1 MNEIVLPQS
10 LANNRRLDRWVG
22 FGEGGVVRLAVG
34 KVEIGQGILT
44 ALVQIAAE
52 ELDVAPGRVR
62 ILAGDTADAPD
73 EGTTSSSL
81 SVEVSGASVR
91 LAAAEVRLRLIERL
105 AQRLNCS
112 PEEITVEDGA
122 FQRGGTPT
130 GHDYWNF
137 ATPEDLAHDATGR
150 AAPKSPSQ
158 YRVVGTGLPRVDLP
172 AKLGGAAF
180 IYDIVRPDMLHARI
194 LRQPGREAR
203 LQSLDEAAIRR
214 AAGGDFQVVR
224 IENFVA
230 FVGPDETTVQR
241 AATAAPAHASWS
253 NARSF
258 TPDQTDAAWLVGQ
271 PSIDNVYGPEGPV
284 PHGANVVQASYS
296 RPVIAHAAMGPSCGV
311 AELRDGTMEVWSHT
325 QGVYFL
331 RQAIAD
337 ITGLAA
343 DRVIVRHAQ
352 GPGCYGH
359 NGADDAAV
367 DAALIARELPG
378 KCIRVQWRREEEFEY
393 EPFSTSQHVTMRA
406 ALDDNGRP
414 QEWDVEVWAG
424 PHVGRPNYN
433 GTMLITDALP
443 NPPER
448 KPPYDP
454 SESFGGGGTRNAS
467 PLYDFPIKRIR
478 HHLVTTL
485 PMRTSSF
492 RSLGGMANVFAVES
506 FIDELAQRAGED
518 PVAYRL
524 SILTNTRVRTV
535 TERAAAM
542 SNWAARGPAGTGH
555 GLGFGFAQYKNKSAY
570 SAVVAEVDVDKDV
583 RVTRVWCATDAGLV
597 VNPDGAINQIEGGI
611 VQAISL
617 TLMEQVRVGPEGVE
631 SRDWDSY
638 PILKFSAVPEIFT
651 ELIDLPNERAL
662 GMGECSFGPTAA
674 AVGNAVAHA
683 LGTRIR
689 DMPLSRE
696 RIAAALL
703 KG

>member
-1 MNEIVLPQS
+1 MNEITLPQS
-10 LANNRRLDRWVG
+10 LANNRRLDRWIG
-22 FGEGGVVRLAVG
+22 FSPDGTVRLAVG

-62 ILAGDTADAPD
+62 ILAGNTADAPD

-91 LAAAEVRLRLIERL
+91 LAAAEVRLRIVERL

-112 PEEITVEDGA
+112 PDDITVEDGA
-122 FQRGGTPT
+122 FQRGGAPT

-137 ATPEDLAHDATGR
+137 ATPEDLAADATGR
-150 AAPKSPSQ
+150 APPKHHSQ
-158 YRVVGTGLPRVDLP
+158 YKVVGKGIARVDLP
-172 AKLGGAAF
+172 AKLGGAGF
-180 IYDIVRPDMLHARI
+180 IHDITRPDMLHART
-194 LRQPGREAR
+194 LRQPGRHAR
-203 LQSLDEAAIRR
+203 LLSLDEAAIRR

-224 IENFVA
+224 IEHFIA
-230 FVGPDETTVQR
+230 FVGPDETSVQR
-241 AATAAPAHASWS
+241 AAVAAPAHARWD

-258 TPDQTDAAWLVGQ
+258 TPDQTDAAWLIGQ

-284 PHGANVVQASYS
+284 PMGENMVAENYS
-296 RPVIAHAAMGPSCGV
+296 RPMVAHAAMGPSCGL
-311 AELRDGTMEVWSHT
+311 AELRDGVMEVWSHT

-337 ITGLAA
+337 ILGMAT
-343 DRVIVRHAQ
+343 DKVIVHHAH

-367 DAALIARELPG
+367 DAAVIAHQLPG

-393 EPFSTSQHVTMRA
+393 EPFSTSQHVIVRA
-406 ALDDNGRP
+406 ALNAQGRP
-414 QEWDVEVWAG
+414 LEWDVEVWAG

-433 GTMLITDALP
+433 GQMLIADALP

-448 KPPYDP
+448 KPPFDP

-478 HHLVTTL
+478 HHLVTSL
-485 PMRTSSF
+485 PLRTSSF
-492 RSLGGMANVFAVES
+492 RSLGGMANVFAVEC
-506 FIDELAQRAGED
+506 FIDELAERLGED

-524 SILTNTRVRTV
+524 SVLTNKRVRRV
-535 TERAAAM
+535 IERTAEIA
-542 SNWAARGPAGTGH
+542 NWTTRGPAGTGR

-570 SAVVAEVDVDKDV
+570 SGVIAEVEVDKEV

-611 VQAISL
+611 VQAISM
-617 TLMEQVRVGPEGVE
+617 TLKEQVRVGPEGVE

-638 PILKFSAVPEIFT
+638 PILKFSEVPEIFT
-651 ELIDLPNERAL
+651 ALIDAPEERAL

-689 DMPLSRE
+689 HMPLSRD
-696 RIAAALL
+696 RIAQALL
-703 KG
+703 RG

>member
-10 LANNRRLDRWVG
+10 LANARRLDRWIG
-22 FGEGGVVRLAVG
+22 FEPGGTVRLAVG

-62 ILAGDTADAPD
+62 ILSGDTQDAPD

-91 LAAAEVRLRLIERL
+91 LAAAEIRTRVVERL
-105 AQRLNCS
+105 AQRLNCA
-112 PEEITVEDGA
+112 PEEITVEDGG
-122 FQRGGTPT
+122 FQRGGAPT

-137 ATPEDLAHDATGR
+137 TTPDDLAVEATGR
-150 AAPKSPSQ
+150 AAPKHPSQ
-158 YRVVGTGLPRVDLP
+158 YKVVGKGIARIDLP

-180 IYDIVRPDMLHARI
+180 IHDIVRPDMLHARI

-203 LQSLDEAAIRR
+203 LETLDEAAIRR
-214 AAGGDFQVVR
+214 AAGGDFQILRVQD
-224 IENFVA
+224 FVA
-230 FVGPDETTVQR
+230 FVGPDETVVQR
-241 AATAAPAHASWS
+241 AAVAAPAQARWAS
-253 NARSF
+253 ARAF

-271 PSIDNVYGPEGPV
+271 PSIDNVYGPEGPL
-284 PHGANVVQASYS
+284 PSGANVVAASYS
-296 RPVIAHAAMGPSCGV
+296 RPMVAHAAIGPSCGL
-311 AELRDGTMEVWSHT
+311 AEFRDGVMEVWSHT
-325 QGVYFL
+325 QGVYPL
-331 RQAIAD
+331 RLAIME
-337 ITGLAA
+337 ILALPA
-343 DRVIVRHAQ
+343 ERVIVRHAH

-367 DAALIARELPG
+367 DAAVIAHNLPG

-393 EPFSTSQHVTMRA
+393 EPFSTSQHVTVRA
-406 ALDDNGRP
+406 ALDDQGRP
-414 QEWDVEVWAG
+414 HEWDVEVWAG

-433 GTMLITDALP
+433 GQMLIVDALP
-443 NPPER
+443 NPPEP
-448 KPPYDP
+448 KLPYDP

-467 PLYDFPIKRIR
+467 PLYDFPVKRIR
-478 HHLVTTL
+478 HHLVTSL
-485 PMRTSSF
+485 PLRTSSF

-506 FIDELAQRAGED
+506 FIDELAARMGED

-524 SILTNTRVRTV
+524 SVLTNQRVRGV
-535 TERAAAM
+535 TERVAAM
-542 SNWAARGPAGTGH
+542 ANWAARGPAGTGR

-570 SAVVAEVDVDKDV
+570 SAVVAEVEVDKEV
-583 RVTRVWCATDAGLV
+583 RVHRVWCATDAGLV

-611 VQAISL
+611 VQAISM
-617 TLMEQVRVGPEGVE
+617 TLKEQVRVGPEGVE

-638 PILKFSAVPEIFT
+638 PILKFSEVPEIFT
-651 ELIDLPNERAL
+651 ELIHAPEERAL

-703 KG
+703 NG

>member
-1 MNEIVLPQS
+1 MNEIALPQS
-10 LANNRRLDRWVG
+10 LANNRRLDRWLG
-22 FGEGGVVRLAVG
+22 FEPGGTVRLAVG

-52 ELDVAPGRVR
+52 ELDVAPDR
-62 ILAGDTADAPD
+62 IRITAGDTADAPD

-91 LAAAEVRLRLIERL
+91 LAAAEVRLRIVERL
-105 AQRLNCS
+105 AQRLNCA
-112 PEEITVEDGA
+112 PGEITVEDGA
-122 FQRGGTPT
+122 FHRGDAPT

-137 ATPEDLAHDATGR
+137 AAPEDLAADATGR
-150 AAPKSPSQ
+150 AAPKSPGE
-158 YRVVGTGLPRVDLP
+158 YKVVGKGIARVDLP

-180 IYDIVRPDMLHARI
+180 VHDITRPDMLHARI
-194 LRQPGREAR
+194 LRQPGRAAR
-203 LQSLDEAAIRR
+203 LLGLDEATIRR
-214 AAGGDFQVVR
+214 AAGGDFQIVR
-224 IENFVA
+224 AENFVA
-230 FVGPDETTVQR
+230 FVSANETVVQR
-241 AATAAPAHASWS
+241 AATAAVAHARWDS
-253 NARSF
+253 ARTF

-284 PHGANVVQASYS
+284 PTGANVVQASYS
-296 RPVIAHAAMGPSCGV
+296 RPVVAHAAMGPSCGV
-311 AELRDGTMEVWSHT
+311 AEFRNGVMEVWSHT

-331 RQAIAD
+331 RQAIAE
-337 ITGLAA
+337 ILGLPQEK
-343 DRVIVRHAQ
+343 VIVRHAH

-367 DAALIARELPG
+367 DAALIAHKLPG
-378 KCIRVQWRREEEFEY
+378 KAIRVQWRREEEFEY
-393 EPFSTSQHVTMRA
+393 EPFSTSQHVTVRA
-406 ALDDNGRP
+406 ALDDKGRP
-414 QEWDVEVWAG
+414 IEWDVEVWAG

-433 GTMLITDALP
+433 GTMLVADALP

-448 KPPYDP
+448 KPPFDP

-467 PLYDFPIKRIR
+467 PLYDFPVKRIR

-485 PMRTSSF
+485 PVRTSSF

-506 FIDELAQRAGED
+506 FIDELAERMGED

-524 SILTNTRVRTV
+524 SILTNPRVRAV
-535 TERAAAM
+535 TERAARM
-542 SNWAARGPAGTGH
+542 SNWAARGPAGSGR

-570 SAVVAEVDVDKDV
+570 SAVVAEVEVDKEVLV
-583 RVTRVWCATDAGLV
+583 RRVWCATDAGLV

-611 VQAISL
+611 VQAISM
-617 TLMEQVRVGPEGVE
+617 TLMEQVRVGPDGVE
-631 SRDWDSY
+631 SRDWETY
-638 PILKFSAVPEIFT
+638 PILKFSQVPEIFT
-651 ELIDLPNERAL
+651 ELMDLPNERAL

-674 AVGNAVAHA
+674 AVANAVAHA

-703 KG
+703 RG

>member
-10 LANNRRLDRWVG
+10 LANNRRLDRWIG
-22 FGEGGVVRLAVG
+22 FEPGGNVRLAVG

-52 ELDVAPGRVR
+52 ELDVAPSRVR
-62 ILAGDTADAPD
+62 IIAGDTANAPD

-91 LAAAEVRLRLIERL
+91 LAAAEVRLRIVERL

-112 PEEITVEDGA
+112 PDEITVEDGA
-122 FQRGGTPT
+122 FQRGDAPT

-137 ATPEDLAHDATGR
+137 ASAEDLTADATGR
-150 AAPKSPSQ
+150 AVPKHPSQ
-158 YRVVGTGLPRVDLP
+158 YKVVGKGIARVDLP

-180 IYDIVRPDMLHARI
+180 IHDIARPGMLHARVV
-194 LRQPGREAR
+194 RQPGREAKF
-203 LQSLDEAAIRR
+203 LSIDEAAIRR
-214 AAGGDFQVVR
+214 LADGDFQIVHVEHF
-224 IENFVA
+224 IA
-230 FVGPDETTVQR
+230 FAGPDETVVQR
-241 AATAAPAHASWS
+241 AAVAALTHVQWS
-253 NARSF
+253 NARTF
-258 TPDQTDAAWLVGQ
+258 TQDQTDAAWLVGQ
-271 PSIDNVYGPEGPV
+271 PSIDNVYGPKGNIPS
-284 PHGANVVQASYS
+284 GTNVLSESYS
-296 RPVIAHAAMGPSCGV
+296 RPVVAHAAMGPSCGV
-311 AELRDGTMEVWSHT
+311 AEFNDGVMQVWSHT

-331 RQAIAD
+331 RQAIVE
-337 ITGLAA
+337 ILGLPAEK
-343 DRVIVRHAQ
+343 VIVRHAH

-359 NGADDAAV
+359 NGADDAAM
-367 DAALIARELPG
+367 DAALIAHRIPE

-393 EPFSTSQHVTMRA
+393 EPFSTSQHVTVRA
-406 ALDDNGRP
+406 ALDAEGRP
-414 QEWDVEVWAG
+414 SEWDVEVWAG

-433 GTMLITDALP
+433 GQMLVVDALP
-443 NPPER
+443 NPPPR

-454 SESFGGGGTRNAS
+454 PESFGGGGTRNAL
-467 PLYDFPIKRIR
+467 PLYDFPVKRIR

-506 FIDELAQRAGED
+506 FIDELAERLGED
-518 PVAYRL
+518 PVSYRL
-524 SILTNTRVRTV
+524 SLLTDLRVRRV

-542 SNWAARGPAGTGH
+542 SNWAARGPAGTGR
-555 GLGFGFAQYKNKSAY
+555 GFGFGFAQYKNKSAY
-570 SAVVAEVDVDKDV
+570 SAVIAEVDVDKEV
-583 RVTRVWCATDAGLV
+583 RVHRVWCVTDAGLV

-611 VQAISL
+611 VQAISM
-617 TLMEQVRVGPEGVE
+617 TLKEQVRVGPEGVE

-638 PILKFSAVPEIFT
+638 PILKFSEVPEIFT
-651 ELIDLPNERAL
+651 ELIDAPEERAL

-674 AVGNAVAHA
+674 ALGNAVAHA

-703 KG
+703 RS

>member
-10 LANNRRLDRWVG
+10 LANTRRLDRWIG
-22 FGEGGVVRLAVG
+22 FEEGGRVRLSVG

-52 ELDVAPGRVR
+52 ELDVAPSRVR
-62 ILAGDTADAPD
+62 IVAGDTAEAPD

-91 LAAAEVRLRLIERL
+91 LAAAEVRLRIVERL
-105 AQRLNCS
+105 AQRLNCA
-112 PEEITVEDGA
+112 PGEITVEDGA
-122 FQRGGTPT
+122 FHRDGTAT

-137 ATPEDLAHDATGR
+137 AAPEDLAADATGR
-150 AAPKSPSQ
+150 AEPKAPAQ
-158 YRVVGTGLPRVDLP
+158 YKVVGKGIARVDLP

-180 IYDIVRPDMLHARI
+180 VHDMVRPGMQHARI
-194 LRQPGREAR
+194 LRQPGRLAR
-203 LQSLDEAAIRR
+203 LVSLDEAAIRR

-224 IENFVA
+224 VENFVA
-230 FVGPDETTVQR
+230 FVGPDETVVQR
-241 AATAAPAHASWS
+241 AAAAAPGHARWE

-258 TPDQTDAAWLVGQ
+258 TPEQTDAAWLVGQ

-284 PHGANVVQASYS
+284 PAGAHVVQASYS
-296 RPVIAHAAMGPSCGV
+296 RPVVAHAAMGPSCGV
-311 AELRDGTMEVWSHT
+311 AEFHDGVMEVWSHT

-331 RQAIAD
+331 RQAIAEM
-337 ITGLAA
+337 LALPA
-343 DRVIVRHAQ
+343 EKVIVRHAH

-367 DAALIARELPG
+367 DAALIAHKLPG
-378 KCIRVQWRREEEFEY
+378 TAIRVQWRREEEFEY
-393 EPFSTSQHVTMRA
+393 EPFSTSQHVTVRA
-406 ALDDNGRP
+406 ALNAAGRP
-414 QEWDVEVWAG
+414 VEWDVEVWAG

-433 GTMLITDALP
+433 GTMLVVDALP
-443 NPPER
+443 NPPAR
-448 KPPYDP
+448 KPPFDP

-485 PMRTSSF
+485 PVRTSSF

-506 FIDELAQRAGED
+506 FIDELAERAGED

-524 SILTNTRVRTV
+524 SVLTNPRVRAV

-542 SNWAARGPAGTGH
+542 SGWASRGPAGTGR

-570 SAVVAEVDVDKDV
+570 SAVVAEVEVDKEV

-611 VQAISL
+611 VQAISM

-638 PILKFSAVPEIFT
+638 PILKFSQVPEIFT
-651 ELIDLPNERAL
+651 ELMDLPHERAL

-703 KG
+703 R